1 MDFYTGKVLRI
12 DLTAGAVTVE
22 PLNADWARLY
32 IGGKGLLFRYLLKEV
47 APGLDPWSP
56 ANPLIFMTGPFA
68 GTVVS
73 TCSRLV
79 VGCKSPATGT
89 ILDSYVGGSFAP
101 ELKYAGYDALIV
113 TGRAAETTLVWIKDD
128 LVELRPAAKY
138 AGMRVSEVEA
148 ALHDDLH
155 PQARVVSN
163 GPAGEH
169 QLPWACLS
177 TDQYHKAG
185 RGGAGALMGA
195 KNLKAI
201 AVRGTGAV
209 TVGGDARAFQA
220 DLERI
225 HREYVHTADNF
236 WAHEEGTLALVEM
249 VDVAGA
255 MPTRNWSQGSF
266 ADTGNV
272 DSAAFLKVKVRNRAC
287 SQCAIGCRQFHEIG
301 ESRGEGPEFETVAL
315 CGPNCGIGDAA
326 ALMRF
331 NAACDDL
338 GMDTISTG
346 NVVGLAMDLAE
357 RGIADYGLR
366 FGEVEAYV
374 RAPELIAYRDG
385 IGADLA
391 LGSRDLAAKHGHPEL
406 AMQVK
411 NLELPGYDPRGSFG
425 MSIAYATADRG
436 GCHQRSY
443 VQADEILGGDLAP
456 DTMLG
461 KAERNVYWQDFTS
474 LKYTGIWCEF
484 WAIDA
489 AQIGQL
495 MKHVWRRN
503 VEEDELMAVGA
514 RIWNLSRLFNL
525 REGFRR
531 ADDTVP
537 MRLLEEPF
545 VAGPSAAR
553 RIGTAGFNESLDE
566 YYALRGW
573 NERGVPTDAKLAELG
588 VDVRRDVAQA
598 AGHDGG
604 TCGEARS
611 EDFGDGP
618 KPAAED

>member
-1 MDFYTGKVLRI
+1 MDFYTRRVLRV
-12 DLTAGAVTVE
+12 DLTAGTATVE

-32 IGGKGLLFRYLLKEV
+32 IGGKGLLFRYLLDEV
-47 APGLDPWSP
+47 EPGVDPWSP

-68 GTVVS
+68 GTTVS

-101 ELKYAGYDALIV
+101 ELKFAGYDALIV
-113 TGRAAETTLVWIKDD
+113 TGRAPETTVVWIKDD
-128 LVELRPAAKY
+128 VVELCPAEKY
-138 AGMRVSEVEA
+138 AGMRVSAVEA
-148 ALHDDLH
+148 ALRADLD
-155 PQARVVSN
+155 PNAKVMSN

-169 QLPWACLS
+169 LLPWACLS

-195 KNLKAI
+195 KNVKAI
-201 AVRGTGAV
+201 AVRGTGMV
-209 TVGGDARAFQA
+209 TVGDARAFQA
-220 DLERI
+220 DMERI
-225 HREYVHTADNF
+225 HREHVHTADNF
-236 WAHEEGTLALVEM
+236 WAHEEGTLALVDM
-249 VDVAGA
+249 VNVAGA
-255 MPTRNWSQGSF
+255 MPTRNWSQGHF
-266 ADTGNV
+266 PETVNV
-272 DSAAFLKVKVRNRAC
+272 DSAAFLKVKVQNRAC
-287 SQCAIGCRQFHEIG
+287 SQCAIGCRQFHEVG
-301 ESRGEGPEFETVAL
+301 GTRGEGPEFETVAL
-315 CGPNCGIGDAA
+315 CGPNCGIGDMA

-346 NVVGLAMDLAE
+346 NVVGLAMDLTE

-366 FGEVEAYV
+366 FGETEGYV
-374 RAPELIAYRDG
+374 RAPKLIARREG

-425 MSIAYATADRG
+425 MSVAYATADRG

-443 VQADEILGGDLAP
+443 VQADEILGGDMAP
-456 DTMLG
+456 DTMEG
-461 KAERNVYWQDFTS
+461 KAQRNVYWQDFTS

-489 AQIGQL
+489 DQIAQL
-495 MKHVWRRN
+495 MKHVWHRE
-503 VEEDELMAVGA
+503 VSEDELMAVGA

-525 REGFRR
+525 REGFTR

-537 MRLLEEPF
+537 ERLLEEPF
-545 VAGPSAAR
+545 AGGPSAGR
-553 RIGTAGFNESLDE
+553 RIGAAAFDESLAE
-566 YYALRGW
+566 YYSLRGW
-573 NERGVPTDAKLAELG
+573 DERGVPREAKLAELG
-588 VDVRRDVAQA
+588 VDVTVER
-598 AGHDGG
+598 HP
-604 TCGEARS
+604 
-611 EDFGDGP
+611 GDTR
-618 KPAAED
+618 